1 MKYDSNKLDDKS
13 CQIIMFKV
21 LPHLSVISFYQMW
34 INKFKR
40 MNTVVNNFILVFIYI
55 KYKLYFVP

>member
-1 MKYDSNKLDDKS
+1 MKYNSNKLEDQS

-21 LPHLSVISFYQMW
+21 LPHLSVIGFYQMW
-34 INKFKR
+34 INKYKR
-40 MNTVVNNFILVFIYI
+40 MNTANNNFILVFINI